1 MLSSGCHFDPS
12 DLAELFLQDKTFAWV
27 VDSREGPYDDQVRVI
42 SNGEVRRLLLGHRS
56 FFFFLLKWRERESK
70 ASRDALGVPLLCLYV
85 IDRSSPG
92 LIILLAF
99 FASLFNVVGSVGSC
113 SCCRLRVASAL
124 LSCNY
129 LRKRRLGDDGR
140 GRLFEPADAVACR
153 YEEQLVTLHA
163 SLPSSNLSNV
173 SASLKSRLTS
183 RHAARGR
190 CQSRRFWSRE
200 LNGGMQSGAVVV
212 VVVGTLQRRISAT
225 TPPIVACARI
235 VLSED
240 QNGHLFTDGGI
251 LHVEW
256 DGWQGPTPNW

>member
-1 MLSSGCHFDPS
+1 MTRLADEYTRLGDPVAFQYP
-12 DLAELFLQDKTFAWV
+12 DGV
-27 VDSREGPYDDQVRVI
+27 VRVGRPPRA
-42 SNGEVRRLLLGHRS
+42 SRSRLGQKKNHCSPSRLHGS
-56 FFFFLLKWRERESK
+56 PDIAVQSK

-140 GRLFEPADAVACR
+140 GRLFEPAHAVACR
-153 YEEQLVTLHA
+153 YGEQLVTLHA

-212 VVVGTLQRRISAT
+212 VVVENCFVGGPKWASFYGWRNPPRGVGWLAGPHPQLVKRTLEVGRGTNLLPSVIFYAFF
-225 TPPIVACARI
+225 
-235 VLSED
+235 
-240 QNGHLFTDGGI
+240 GY
-251 LHVEW
+251 
-256 DGWQGPTPNW
+256 